1 MPGVEVEFEKQ
12 MSLRGLNDE
21 NSVSTGEGTTD
32 LQGLK
37 EIIRTWREM
46 NNEVSE
52 LSAML
57 REKKKRQ
64 KALEEVILRT
74 MKKNTIGALDLTGS
88 GGRIIYRRH
97 TTKGTLN
104 LKSLSDML
112 TVHLKSDK
120 AAEDALKYINEN
132 RQGKVRESLLYEK
145 E

>member
-21 NSVSTGEGTTD
+21 SSALAGEGTTD

-112 TVHLKSDK
+112 TKHLKSDK

>member
-21 NSVSTGEGTTD
+21 SSAPAGEGTTD

-104 LKSLSDML
+104 LKSLSEML
-112 TVHLKSDK
+112 SKHLNSDK
-120 AAEDALKYINEN
+120 AAEDALKYINEH
-132 RQGKVRESLLYEK
+132 REGKVRESLLYEK

>member
-46 NNEVSE
+46 NSEVSE

-112 TVHLKSDK
+112 TKHLKSDK

-132 RQGKVRESLLYEK
+132 REGKVRESLLYEK